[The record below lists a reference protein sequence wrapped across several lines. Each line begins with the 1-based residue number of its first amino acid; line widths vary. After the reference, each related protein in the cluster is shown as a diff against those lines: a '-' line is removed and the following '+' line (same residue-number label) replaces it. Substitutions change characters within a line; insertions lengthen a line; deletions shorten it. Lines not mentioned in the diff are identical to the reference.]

1 MYNIMGLNA
10 PNSKYFCLFC
20 NCEASHRWNMN
31 LHWPINKNTK
41 GNTTSLLLKLTF
53 IKQAYINY

>member
-10 PNSKYFCLFC
+10 PNSKYFCLYC
-20 NCEASHRWNMN
+20 DCEASDRWNMD

-41 GNTTSLLLKLTF
+41 CKYCKF
-53 IKQAYINY
+53 IKNNFD